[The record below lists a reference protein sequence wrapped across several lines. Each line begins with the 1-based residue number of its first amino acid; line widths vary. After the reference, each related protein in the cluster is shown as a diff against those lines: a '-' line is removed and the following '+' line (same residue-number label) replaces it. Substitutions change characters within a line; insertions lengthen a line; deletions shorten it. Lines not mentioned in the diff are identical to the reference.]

1 MDMNIEELLVKL
13 SQRRCSKEE
22 IDYLLDYFKSESVND
37 LENKMKEMWNRMGS
51 EDALEGVSQDN
62 SISFLQQKVWNEIKT
77 MVERERVRLF
87 MSRAMRYAAVFVG
100 IAVISILSVVLLQND
115 KTNEIT
121 LVADGK
127 TIVVKE
133 GRADKLKKIG
143 ILLIDS
149 KLIYTKEFIANDNLL
164 NVPNGKKLE
173 LLLPDSSVVWLNS
186 GSQLCLSGSFVDPAK
201 NVRELRLNGEAYLSV
216 QSEGSEFVVMTR
228 TITTKV
234 LGTKF
239 VVTSYDNVDRVV
251 LEEGSVQV
259 STTGNEEVT
268 AFLRPGEMA
277 MFYPGKTAISIDKVE
292 ASNYTLWTEGVIMFN
307 NERFADILKTLE
319 REFSVVIDN
328 QNPELPEKTFTGRFA
343 KDSIETILSMFELT
357 NGISYTREKN
367 TITINPDLNSKL

>member
-1 MDMNIEELLVKL
+1 MNIEELLVKL

-51 EDALEGVSQDN
+51 EDALEGVSQYN
-62 SISFLQQKVWNEIKT
+62 NISFLQQKVWNEIKI

-186 GSQLCLSGSFVDPAK
+186 GSQLSLSGNFVDPAK

-216 QSEGSEFVVMTR
+216 QSEGSDFVVMTR

-239 VVTSYDNVDRVV
+239 VVTSYDNMDRVV

-259 STTGNEEVT
+259 SKTGNEEVT

-367 TITINPDLNSKL
+367 TITIKPDLNTKI